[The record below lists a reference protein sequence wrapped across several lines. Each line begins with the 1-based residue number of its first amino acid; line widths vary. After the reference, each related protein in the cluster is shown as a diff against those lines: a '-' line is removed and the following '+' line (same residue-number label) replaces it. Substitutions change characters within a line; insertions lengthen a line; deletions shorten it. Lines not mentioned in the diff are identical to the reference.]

1 MEAVPLKE
9 LLFHYVDE
17 RANGLATPYG
27 QFLRA
32 NVVIRLVY
40 LARRRKKDFEMWK
53 REQGKARK
61 TDEQIV
67 EEALDNQ
74 DVAFFEWLCTGVHN
88 IEAARDE
95 ARTRFRAWVDANS
108 PKNQRLRGKLFMKY
122 LVEQRL

>member
-1 MEAVPLKE
+1 MEAVPLKT
-9 LLFHYVDE
+9 LLFDYVEE

-53 REQGKARK
+53 QQQGKVPQ
-61 TDEQIV
+61 TDEEIV
-67 EEALDNQ
+67 EQSLDNQ

-88 IEAARDE
+88 IEAARDD
-95 ARTRFRAWVDANS
+95 ARTRFRAWADAKTPEN
-108 PKNQRLRGKLFMKY
+108 NRLRGKFFMKY